1 MSALLSSPWC
11 GLLGTTFSPSVKNTG
26 PYPSQTVRL
35 GKRVQ
40 PAAQRQSAE
49 RKNLYLIFI
58 QQLDSALRERARA
71 LEWFHREKPLSKK
84 IQRLVTGFYT
94 DVNCAIEATLN
105 REKSG
110 APTTLRDARDL
121 VGKLSLFESEL
132 ELQLTHAHVHALAL
146 AVCMRDLCDD
156 VLHYIEQIEIT
167 ANIVCVENGK
177 PKISNR
183 PTNWSAKET
192 LAGLITEFQEARG
205 DGAWPKG
212 STMQVELQR
221 LGFACSER
229 VVRGWIRQMKSG
241 SGGHFIQPRKDRQ

>member
-1 MSALLSSPWC
+1 MSALLSSPWS
-11 GLLGTTFSPSVKNTG
+11 GLLGTTASPLVKNPG
-26 PYPSQTVRL
+26 PYSSQTVKL

-40 PAAQRQSAE
+40 PADQSHSAE
-49 RKNLYLIFI
+49 RINLYLSFI
-58 QQLDSALRERARA
+58 QQLDSALRQRARS
-71 LEWFHREKPLSKK
+71 LEWFHRENPLSKK
-84 IQRLVTGFYT
+84 IQQLVTGFFK

-105 REKSG
+105 RKKSG

-121 VGKLSLFESEL
+121 VRTLSLFESEL
-132 ELQLTHAHVHALAL
+132 ELQLTYDHENALAL

-156 VLHYIEQIEIT
+156 VLHYIRQIEFT
-167 ANIVCVENGK
+167 ANVVYVENGK

-183 PTNWSAKET
+183 PTNWSAKEA
-192 LAGLITEFQEARG
+192 LAGLITEFQETRG

-212 STMQVELQR
+212 STMQVELQH

-241 SGGHFIQPRKDRQ
+241 SGGYFIQPGKDRQ

>member
-1 MSALLSSPWC
+1 VSAVRSSPWS
-11 GLLGTTFSPSVKNTG
+11 GLLGTIVSPPVKNTG
-26 PYPSQTVRL
+26 PYSSLTVRL

-40 PAAQRQSAE
+40 PASQRQIAE
-49 RKNLYLIFI
+49 RKNLYHMFI
-58 QQLDSALRERARA
+58 LQLDSALRERARA
-71 LEWFHREKPLSKK
+71 LEWFHLEKPLSKK
-84 IQRLVTGFYT
+84 IQQLVTDFYK

-121 VGKLSLFESEL
+121 IGKLSLFESEL
-132 ELQLTHAHVHALAL
+132 ELQLTHAHIHALAL

-156 VLHYIEQIEIT
+156 VRHYIGQIEIS
-167 ANIVCVENGK
+167 ANVVNVENGK

-192 LAGLITEFQEARG
+192 LAGLITEFQETRC

-229 VVRGWIRQMKSG
+229 VVRGWIRQLKSG
-241 SGGHFIQPRKDRQ
+241 SGEHFIQPGKERQ

>member
-1 MSALLSSPWC
+1 MINLRSSPWS
-11 GLLGTTFSPSVKNTG
+11 GLLDATASALVKNTG

-40 PAAQRQSAE
+40 SAVQRQSAE
-49 RKNLYLIFI
+49 RKNLYRIFI
-58 QQLDSALRERARA
+58 QQLDSALHERARA
-71 LEWFHREKPLSKK
+71 LEWFHMEKPLSKK
-84 IQRLVTGFYT
+84 IQRLVNGFYT
-94 DVNCAIEATLN
+94 DVNCAIEGTLN
-105 REKSG
+105 RKKSG

-121 VGKLSLFESEL
+121 AGKLNLFESAL

-167 ANIVCVENGK
+167 ANVVCVENGK

-183 PTNWSAKET
+183 PTNWSAKEA
-192 LAGLITEFQEARG
+192 LAGLITEFQEASG

-212 STMQVELQR
+212 STMQVKLQR

-229 VVRGWIRQMKSG
+229 VVRGWIQQMKSG
-241 SGGHFIQPRKDRQ
+241 AGGHFIQPGKNRQ